1 MSKFQPISR
10 NLHARQRWQ
19 RYRNFYFAAQDTV
32 VTLVVQEFP
41 RAQLALPIAFV
52 QVDNAFIAVAV
63 QGLKPGKNLFVSPDG
78 RWLADY
84 IPAAYRG
91 YPFRL
96 ANTETGQ
103 EVLCIDEDSGLITD
117 DPDGEAFFNEDGSP
131 AKVVADILNFLTR
144 VQANRQVTERI
155 CAVLQKHQLIQPWS
169 IKVQGEQGEQN
180 IQGLYRIDEAALNA
194 LPAEA
199 FIELR
204 QTGALPVA
212 YCQLLSMQHLPK
224 LGRLAQAH
232 AQVEA
237 ADILKTA
244 PSGELDLEFLNQ
256 DETIRFGDS

>member
-10 NLHARQRWQ
+10 NQHAKQRWQ
-19 RYRNFYFAAQDTV
+19 RYHNFYFAAQDTV

-52 QVDNAFIAVAV
+52 QVDNAFTAVAM

-96 ANTETGQ
+96 ANTDTGQ

-117 DPDGEAFFNEDGSP
+117 GPDGEAFFDDDGSP
-131 AKVVADILNFLTR
+131 TKAVADILNFLTR
-144 VQANRQVTERI
+144 VQANRQVTTRI
-155 CAVLQKHQLIQPWS
+155 CAVLQKHQLIQPWP

-194 LPAEA
+194 LSSEA

-204 QTGALPVA
+204 QTGALPIA

-256 DETIRFGDS
+256 DETIHFGNS